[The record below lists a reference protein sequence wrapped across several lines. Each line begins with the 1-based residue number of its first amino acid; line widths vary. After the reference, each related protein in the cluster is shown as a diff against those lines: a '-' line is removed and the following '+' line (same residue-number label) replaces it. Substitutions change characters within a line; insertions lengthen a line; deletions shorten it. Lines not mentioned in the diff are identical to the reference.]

1 MTVANNYAP
10 ARYVGNGSTRSF
22 AVSWR
27 LENDDDFVVYQKV
40 GGVQSVVDPSNYTAV
55 NTDNEHGV
63 VFNTAPANGTII
75 VITRATPHE
84 QDTPYKTSSGFQ
96 AIKVEEDFDSL
107 TMMVQ
112 ELQNGVDR
120 AVKVPETSTETQ
132 QHFSD
137 SLFTARD
144 EARGY
149 AEDAARS
156 EGNAAGSATDA
167 RLYAEDAEAS
177 KNKARDWAYSLTPV
191 ESGLYGARYYA
202 TLADGYSGDA
212 AESATNAHNDAVTAY
227 DEKVAAAGFASDASD
242 AANLAKDWA
251 TKDSTPV
258 ASGLYSSKYY
268 ASQSSDNADRAEFQA
283 SNAES
288 YAESALGYKGEA
300 SDSATSA
307 SGSAT
312 LAQNWATKMDGTV
325 DGVEYSA
332 KYYADLAGQN
342 AGVLS
347 GANKDLSNLT
357 ATGEAKFTAKQDVI
371 DSSHKLSASLVDG
384 LATVATT
391 GAYGDLTGTP
401 SLATVATSGSYNDLS
416 NKPNLSGYALDN
428 AVVHLAGT
436 ETITGSKTFTHNA
449 TITKQAPRI
458 KLKHTLITK
467 GVAPSE
473 MRNLV
478 LDFVDSN
485 EDELGFVRDVY
496 YTDTSHYIQI
506 KCDKANNP
514 TDTDSAGIKVGYYGS
529 TKVFIPD
536 DDNATSLGR
545 SGARWTQLYAGTTTI
560 STSDEREKQNIE
572 AIPDAVLD
580 AWGEVEFYR
589 FKYKDAVAEKG
600 SAARWHTGM
609 IAQRIESVFTAHG
622 LDAHDYGLLCYDE
635 WEAEDEIPA
644 GNRYALR
651 YEECLTME
659 AAYQRR
665 RADRIEARLAALEA
679 RV

>member
-75 VITRATPHE
+75 VITRATLHE

-156 EGNAAGSATDA
+156 EGNATGSATDA

-212 AESATNAHNDAVTAY
+212 AESATNAHNDAGTAY

-391 GAYGDLTGTP
+391 GSYSDLNNTP
-401 SLATVATSGSYNDLS
+401 DLS
-416 NKPNLSGYALDN
+416 VYALDN
-428 AVVHLAGT
+428 AVVKLAGSQS
-436 ETITGSKTFTHNA
+436 ITGSKTFTSNI
-449 TITKQAPRI
+449 TISKIHPLMC
-458 KLKHTLITK
+458 LKNSNVTK
-467 GVAPSE
+467 GVPPTDESKTTSFEFLDTNSVE
-473 MRNLV
+473 MGFV
-478 LDFVDSN
+478 LD
-485 EDELGFVRDVY
+485 VY
-496 YTDTSHYIQI
+496 HTDGSHYIRTR
-506 KCDKANNP
+506 CYKAN
-514 TDTDSAGIKVGYYGS
+514 TTSDTTEDYAGTQIGYYGTTS
-529 TKVFIPD
+529 VFVPEK
-536 DDNATSLGR
+536 DNATSLGR

-665 RADRIEARLAALEA
+665 RADRIEARLAMLEA

>member
-112 ELQNGVDR
+112 ELQIGVDR

-132 QHFSD
+132 QQFSD

-144 EARGY
+144 EAV
-149 AEDAARS
+149 ASAQAALVS
-156 EGNAAGSATDA
+156 EGNAAMSATDA
-167 RLYAEDAEAS
+167 HNSEQSAEAFARQAQTAATTAT
-177 KNKARDWAYSLTPV
+177 NKA
-191 ESGLYGARYYA
+191 
-202 TLADGYSGDA
+202 DA
-212 AESATNAHNDAVTAY
+212 
-227 DEKVAAAGFASDASD
+227 
-242 AANLAKDWA
+242 
-251 TKDSTPV
+251 
-258 ASGLYSSKYY
+258 
-268 ASQSSDNADRAEFQA
+268 
-283 SNAES
+283 
-288 YAESALGYKGEA
+288 
-300 SDSATSA
+300 A

-312 LAQNWATKMDGTV
+312 TASQKAELANSYMIGAYQSKELAKQWAISTELVDDTDYSAKHYALAAADSYTEADRAADAAAADKQLADDYAQLAQTRAGEAADSANYAMQWAVKMDGKV
-325 DGVEYSA
+325 ADEDYSA
-332 KYYADLAGQN
+332 KYYADLASQSVGTT
-342 AGVLS
+342 

-371 DSSHKLSASLVDG
+371 DSSHKLSASLVSG
-384 LATVATT
+384 LAA
-391 GAYGDLTGTP
+391 
-401 SLATVATSGSYNDLS
+401 VATSGAYSDLSGKPDLS
-416 NKPNLSGYALDN
+416 NYIQDGSAFTYYITEQRTNPVIDLINTAVATGTPLNYDN
-428 AVVHLAGT
+428 TWWLHFKDKNERTMGGVNYRYTATYGSSIAYLWAYKSNASTDT
-436 ETITGSKTFTHNA
+436 EYA
-449 TITKQAPRI
+449 TIGVHYPATDAP
-458 KLKHTLITK
+458 
-467 GVAPSE
+467 
-473 MRNLV
+473 
-478 LDFVDSN
+478 FVDVSAILRPDRLN
-485 EDELGFVRDVY
+485 DNTLNLGTASY
-496 YTDTSHYIQI
+496 
-506 KCDKANNP
+506 
-514 TDTDSAGIKVGYYGS
+514 
-529 TKVFIPD
+529 
-536 DDNATSLGR
+536 
-545 SGARWTQLYAGTTTI
+545 RWKQLFAGTTTI
-560 STSDEREKQNIE
+560 STSDEREKQDIE

-580 AWGEVEFYR
+580 AWGDVEFYR

-609 IAQRIESVFTAHG
+609 IAQRIESVFASHG
-622 LDAHDYGLLCYDE
+622 LNARDYGLLCYDE
-635 WEAEDEIPA
+635 WAADEEEGTSA

-679 RV
+679 RA